1 MNKALFFLALLSLS
15 CRRNPEGNSTAQQIC
30 DCYESI
36 HSKKETADN
45 EEELQREI
53 DKCNQLF
60 QSELE
65 RLKNKPEEK
74 RLFMK
79 AYRNCQEK

>member
-1 MNKALFFLALLSLS
+1 MKLALFFLIILSFS
-15 CRRNPEGNSTAQQIC
+15 CRRNPESDSAAQKIC
-30 DCYESI
+30 DCYENI

-45 EEELQREI
+45 EEELQREV

-65 RLKNKPEEK
+65 RLKNQPEEK
-74 RLFMK
+74 ELFMK

>member
-1 MNKALFFLALLSLS
+1 MKVIILFLALLSFS
-15 CRRNPEGNSTAQQIC
+15 CRRNSDEDSVAQKIC

-45 EEELQREI
+45 EEELQQEI
-53 DKCNQLF
+53 DKCNLLF

-65 RLKNKPEEK
+65 RLKNQPEEK
-74 RLFMK
+74 ELFMK